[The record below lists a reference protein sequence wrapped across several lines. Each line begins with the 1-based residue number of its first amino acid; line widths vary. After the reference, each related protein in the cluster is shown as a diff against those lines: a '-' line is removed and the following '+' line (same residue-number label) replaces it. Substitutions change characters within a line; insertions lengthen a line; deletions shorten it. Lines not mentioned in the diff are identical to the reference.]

1 MGVAS
6 QRLHTY
12 DYKQC
17 VCDYIHVITN
27 SVCDFRFPSLCTINW
42 RHGMRNVYM
51 VFEHPHVVCQFNV

>member
-27 SVCDFRFPSLCTINW
+27 SVCVISGSQAC
-42 RHGMRNVYM
+42 V
-51 VFEHPHVVCQFNV
+51 Q